1 MTISSVFV
9 MLANSIR
16 IYNWLNVA
24 DDLAV
29 SNIEQLMIHAHVFSA
44 FCSLVV
50 FMTMAMLVIF
60 MNFH

>member
-16 IYNWLNVA
+16 IYNWLNVT

-29 SNIEQLMIHAHVFSA
+29 SDIEQFMIHAHVFSA
-44 FCSLVV
+44 FCSLVI
-50 FMTMAMLVIF
+50 FMAMAMLVIF

>member
-1 MTISSVFV
+1 MFSSVFV
-9 MLANSIR
+9 MLANSVR
-16 IYNWLNVA
+16 IYNRLNVA

-50 FMTMAMLVIF
+50 FMAMTMLVIF

>member
-1 MTISSVFV
+1 MFSSVFV
-9 MLANSIR
+9 MLANSVR
-16 IYNWLNVA
+16 IYNRLNVA

-50 FMTMAMLVIF
+50 FMAMTMLVIF
-60 MNFH
+60 MNFY

>member
-16 IYNWLNVA
+16 IYDRLNVA

-29 SNIEQLMIHAHVFSA
+29 SNIEQLMIHAHVFSV
-44 FCSLVV
+44 FCCLVI
-50 FMTMAMLVIF
+50 FMAMTMLVIF

>member
-16 IYNWLNVA
+16 IYNWLNVT

-29 SNIEQLMIHAHVFSA
+29 SDIEQLMIHAHVFSA
-44 FCSLVV
+44 FCSLVI
-50 FMTMAMLVIF
+50 FMAMTMLVIF
-60 MNFH
+60 LISH

>member
-1 MTISSVFV
+1 MKISSVFV
-9 MLANSIR
+9 MLANYIR

-44 FCSLVV
+44 FCSLVI
-50 FMTMAMLVIF
+50 FMAMAMLVIF